1 MPTAPVAAGSL
12 ILGYAVAASTGSR
25 PLGGV
30 VLLAGGA
37 WCVRAWL
44 RRDGARAAAV
54 LAGAGLGAFILSH
67 LLALAIGPWP
77 SVLAVSAAMAAV
89 AWRRSD
95 ARALDRAEPGG
106 TLLVD

>member
-1 MPTAPVAAGSL
+1 VAAGSL
-12 ILGYAVAASTGSR
+12 IVGYAVAASTGSR

-44 RRDGARAAAV
+44 RRDGSRAAAG
-54 LAGAGLGAFILSH
+54 LAAAGLGAFIASH

-95 ARALDRAEPGG
+95 ARMLDRAEPGG

>member
-37 WCVRAWL
+37 WCARTWL
-44 RRDGARAAAV
+44 RRDGARTAAV
-54 LAGAGLGAFILSH
+54 LAGASLGAFILSH
-67 LLALAIGPWP
+67 VLALAIGPWP
-77 SVLAVSAAMAAV
+77 SVLAVSAALAAL

-95 ARALDRAEPGG
+95 VRMLDRAEPGG